1 MCGFMR
7 RAPIP
12 IQLVLVPYDTA
23 RRHWAMGAG
32 PAHLLNRSLVEELE
46 AQGHEV
52 AVTVVDAP
60 ADDLAEVRTAFALM
74 TPIAATVRK
83 ARQIGRF
90 PLVLAGNCNT
100 AVGTVAGLDFADST
114 GVFWFDAHGDFN
126 TPDTTPS
133 GTLDGMALA
142 MLTGRCWR
150 ALCRAFQGSCQCATM
165 RHVSLARAISIRWRL
180 RRFRDSEVWRV
191 GAGDAVARLSVVARE
206 VAARAAAAY
215 LHIDLDVLDPGVG
228 RVNRYRCA
236 RRSHGGR
243 ARCLDRNII
252 ETLPVQAAAITAYD
266 PAFDADGAIQR
277 VAVRVVRAILR

>member
-1 MCGFMR
+1 MSDR
-7 RAPIP
+7 PP
-12 IQLVLVPYDTA
+12 VPVQLVIVPYDTA

-74 TPIAATVRK
+74 TPIAATVRQ

-150 ALCRAFQGSCQCATM
+150 ASCRAIPGFLPVREDATCL
-165 RHVSLARAISIRWRL
+165 VGARDLDPLEAEAL
-180 RRFRDSEVWRV
+180 QDSEVWRV

-228 RVNRYRCA
+228 RVNRYA
-236 RRSHGGR
+236 APGGLT
-243 ARCLDRNII
+243 ADALVASIETII
-252 ETLPVQAAAITAYD
+252 ETMPVQAAAITAYD
-266 PAFDADGAIQR
+266 PAYDTDGKIGEVAAR
-277 VAVRVVRAILR
+277 VIRAILR

>member
-1 MCGFMR
+1 MSDR
-7 RAPIP
+7 PP
-12 IQLVLVPYDTA
+12 VPVQLVIVPYDTA

-46 AQGHEV
+46 AQGHKV

-150 ALCRAFQGSCQCATM
+150 ASCRAIPGFLPVREDATCLVGT
-165 RHVSLARAISIRWRL
+165 RDLDPLEAEAL
-180 RRFRDSEVWRV
+180 QDSEVWRV

-228 RVNRYRCA
+228 RVNRYA
-236 RRSHGGR
+236 APGGLT
-243 ARCLDRNII
+243 ADALVASIETII
-252 ETLPVQAAAITAYD
+252 ETMPVQAAAITAYD
-266 PAFDADGAIQR
+266 PAYDTDGTIGEVAAR
-277 VAVRVVRAILR
+277 VIRAILR